1 MKELYFDHNATMPLC
16 AEAKRAWVEAVD
28 AHWLNPSSPYRA
40 AAAAHARME
49 AAREAIAQRMA
60 IEPKRIV
67 FTSGATEANNA
78 VFQHW
83 AGALSG
89 TALVGSGTSLV
100 RSGTALAGGGTA
112 PVGLSPTEHPSVLE
126 AAEGFLSGR
135 FVYLEVDGNGRIDL
149 GALAARLQAGE
160 LAAVSVMAANNE
172 TGVLQP
178 WPEIAELCREAGV
191 PYHCDASQWIG
202 KMPLDGLGACSF
214 VSACAHKFAGPKGVG
229 FLVLPSED
237 FSFRVMWG
245 GGQESG
251 HRAGTED
258 VPGVLAM
265 LAALQAAQPDAK
277 GARDAFSAQL
287 SEAIPG
293 TRIVAADAERMWNT
307 VSLIMPEFSS
317 ARWVRALEKAGCLVS
332 SGSACSTGQAAVS
345 HVLLAMGLDSAAAGR
360 VLRISSGFGTS
371 EADWKV
377 LLEAFLRAREML
389 QQSVTDSPATVIS
402 ID

>member
-1 MKELYFDHNATMPLC
+1 MRFIPVMEKLYFDHNATMPLC

-40 AAAAHARME
+40 AAAGHARME
-49 AAREAIAQRMA
+49 GAREAIAQRMA
-60 IEPKRIV
+60 VEPKRIV
-67 FTSGATEANNA
+67 FTSGATEGNNA
-78 VFQHW
+78 VFRHW
-83 AGALSG
+83 AATLS
-89 TALVGSGTSLV
+89 
-100 RSGTALAGGGTA
+100 GTA
-112 PVGLSPTEHPSVLE
+112 PVGLSPTEHPSVRE
-126 AAEGFLSGR
+126 AAEGFLGGR
-135 FVYLEVDGNGRIDL
+135 FVYLEVDGDGRIDL
-149 GALAARLQAGE
+149 GALQAVLSAGE

-178 WPEIAELCREAGV
+178 WPEIAKLCQRAGV

-202 KMPLDGLGACSF
+202 KMPLEGLGACSF

-229 FLVLPSED
+229 FLVLPSAD
-237 FSFRVMWG
+237 LSFRVMWG
-245 GGQESG
+245 GGQEWG

-265 LAALQAAQPDAK
+265 VAALQAAAPRARD
-277 GARDAFSAQL
+277 ARDAFSAHL

-293 TRIVAADAERMWNT
+293 TQVVGSGTERLWNT
-307 VSLIMPEFSS
+307 LSLIMPAFSS
-317 ARWVRALEKAGCLVS
+317 VRWVRALEKAGCLVS

-345 HVLLAMGLDSAAAGR
+345 HVLLAMGLNPATAGR

-371 EADWKV
+371 EADWNV
-377 LLEAFLRAREML
+377 LLAAFLRAWASL
-389 QQSVTDSPATVIS
+389 QQSVTDSPSTVIS